1 MPAEPAGPG
10 GPTPAPP
17 PTTSPDTPPSLSTTE
32 ERAATPQSHHPEQHP
47 VGRRLAVLALTA
59 LGVVYGDIGTSPLYA
74 IKEAFHPS
82 HGVQSS
88 AENVY
93 GVLSLILWSLT
104 LIVSVKY
111 IMFVLRADNRGEG
124 GTLALLALIQQRLHR
139 GVDARRNAI
148 LVALALFGTS
158 LLFGEGIITPAISV
172 LSAVEG
178 LEVAAPAL
186 QDFVVPIAVAILFV
200 VFMVQRH
207 GTANVGRIF
216 GPIMLLWF
224 VSIAAVGTLEIA
236 REPQILLAV
245 NPWYAVQF
253 FAHNGVPGFFILG
266 AVVLVITGA
275 EALYA
280 DIGHFGPRPIR
291 TAWFAVAL
299 PALLLNYFGQ
309 GALLLRDATAAQNPF
324 YLLVPGALR
333 VPMLFLATAAA
344 VIASQALI
352 SGAFSLSQQAMQL
365 GYSPRVTISHTSAH
379 RAGQVYVRE
388 INTLLMLGCIT
399 LVLAFGSASGLA
411 AAYGVAV
418 TGTMIITTVLFTVVA
433 RQRFNWSGAKAAAF
447 VITFLA
453 IDLSFFVANVAKL
466 RSGGWVPLAIGLAM
480 YTLMTTWKRGREA
493 LYEILQQGAMPL
505 DLFLADVERRKPQR
519 VSGTAV
525 FMTSSPAGAPVV
537 LLHHLK
543 HNKVLHDQV
552 LLLSIAGADVP
563 YVPPTTRS
571 VIEPLGQGFYRVQA
585 RYGFMETP
593 NVPEIMRACESAGIR
608 ARALETTYY
617 LGRERVITSGKSR
630 LARWRKKLFAFM
642 SRNARS
648 ATEFFGIPPNRVV
661 ELGAQ
666 IEF

>member
-1 MPAEPAGPG
+1 MTVEPAGTG
-10 GPTPAPP
+10 GPSPVPPSTSSPENAQATPA
-17 PTTSPDTPPSLSTTE
+17 TD
-32 ERAATPQSHHPEQHP
+32 ERSETPQSHHPEQHP
-47 VGRRLAVLALTA
+47 VGRRLAILALTA

-74 IKEAFHPS
+74 IREAFHPS
-82 HGVQSS
+82 HGVRSTP
-88 AENVY
+88 ENVY

-104 LIVSVKY
+104 LVVSVKY

-124 GTLALLALIQQRLHR
+124 GTLALLALIQQRLER
-139 GVDARRNAI
+139 GTDFRRNAV
-148 LVALALFGTS
+148 LVGLALFGTS

-172 LSAVEG
+172 LSAIEG

-186 QDFVVPIAVAILFV
+186 QDFVVPIAVGILFV

-207 GTANVGRIF
+207 GTASVGRVF
-216 GPIMLLWF
+216 GPVMLLWF
-224 VSIAAVGTLEIA
+224 VSIAAVAILEIA
-236 REPQILLAV
+236 REPEILLAV
-245 NPWYAVQF
+245 NPWYAAQF
-253 FAHNGVPGFFILG
+253 FVHNGAQGFFILG

-280 DIGHFGPRPIR
+280 DIGHFGPRPVR
-291 TAWFAVAL
+291 VAWFAVAL
-299 PALLLNYFGQ
+299 PALVLNYFGQ
-309 GALLLRDATAAQNPF
+309 GALLLRDASAAQNPF
-324 YLLVPGALR
+324 YLLVPSALR
-333 VPMLFLATAAA
+333 IPMLLLATAAA

-399 LVLAFGSASGLA
+399 LVVAFGSASGLA
-411 AAYGVAV
+411 AAYGIAV
-418 TGTMIITTVLFTVVA
+418 TGTMAITTVLFTVVA
-433 RQRFNWSGAKAAAF
+433 RQRFGWSNAKAAAF
-447 VITFLA
+447 LVVFLA
-453 IDLSFFVANVAKL
+453 IDLAFFSANIAKI

-480 YTLMTTWKRGREA
+480 YILMTTWKRGREA
-493 LYEILQQGAMPL
+493 LYELLQQGAMPL
-505 DLFLADVERRKPQR
+505 ELFLADIERRRPHR

-537 LLHHLK
+537 LLHHIK
-543 HNKVLHDQV
+543 HNKVLHEQV
-552 LLLSIAGADVP
+552 LLLSISGADVP
-563 YVPPTTRS
+563 YVPPATRTR
-571 VIEPLGQGFYRVQA
+571 VAPLGQGFYRVA
-585 RYGFMETP
+585 ATYGFMETP
-593 NVPEIMRACESAGIR
+593 NVPEIMRSCASSGIHTR
-608 ARALETTYY
+608 PLETTYY
-617 LGRERVITSGKSR
+617 LGRERVIATGKSN